1 MTVYQ
6 YKITALVDD
15 KTTMIINL
23 FTFKDMD
30 DILEREEYMY
40 QLLENGVIPDD
51 INFERINKYESDTPY
66 FKPACEGMMYVLE
79 NPN

>member
-23 FTFKDMD
+23 FTSKDMD
-30 DILEREEYMY
+30 DILEREE
-40 QLLENGVIPDD
+40 
-51 INFERINKYESDTPY
+51 
-66 FKPACEGMMYVLE
+66 
-79 NPN
+79 

>member
-23 FTFKDMD
+23 FTSKDMD

-51 INFERINKYESDTPY
+51 INFERINEYESDTPY

>member
-6 YKITALVDD
+6 YRITALIDD
-15 KTTMIINL
+15 NKTMIVNL
-23 FTFKDMD
+23 FTSKDMD

-40 QLLENGVIPDD
+40 ELLENGIIPND
-51 INFERINKYESDTPY
+51 INFKRINEYDSSTAY
-66 FKPACEGMMYVLE
+66 FKPACEGIMYVLE

>member
-23 FTFKDMD
+23 FTSKDMD
-30 DILEREEYMY
+30 DILEKEEYMY

-51 INFERINKYESDTPY
+51 INFERINEYESDTPY
-66 FKPACEGMMYVLE
+66 FKPACEGMMYVIE